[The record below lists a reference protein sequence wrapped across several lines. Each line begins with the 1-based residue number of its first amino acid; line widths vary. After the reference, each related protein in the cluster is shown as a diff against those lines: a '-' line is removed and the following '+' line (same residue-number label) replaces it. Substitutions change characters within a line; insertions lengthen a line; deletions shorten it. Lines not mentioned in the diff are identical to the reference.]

1 MPILNY
7 EPDLFPESLLMEDV
21 EGNVAPLFPADA
33 KWWAVYTMSRQ
44 EKQLMRRLYARQI
57 PYYSPLVARRFRS
70 PNGRARTTYEPIFPN
85 YVFLHV
91 DEMQRQIAMATKCI
105 SRCLVVPDPVELV
118 RDLRRLQQLIATGA
132 ALTPETKIQAGDR
145 VRVKSGPLKGIE
157 GVVVRRE
164 SEVRLLVAV
173 QYLQRGASVVLSD
186 NSFEA
191 I

>member
-91 DEMQRQIAMATKCI
+91 DEMQRQFAMTTKCI

>member
-1 MPILNY
+1 MPILKY
-7 EPDLFPESLLMEDV
+7 EPDLFPESLLSEGIEDA
-21 EGNVAPLFPADA
+21 APIASGDA

-44 EKQLMRRLYARQI
+44 EKLLMRKLFSRQI

-70 PNGRARTTYEPIFPN
+70 PNGRARTTFEPIFPN
-85 YVFLHV
+85 YVFLFA
-91 DEMQRQIAMATKCI
+91 DEIQRHAALATKCI
-105 SRCLVVPDPVELV
+105 SRCLIVPDPVELV
-118 RDLRRLQQLIATGA
+118 RDLRRIQRLIASGA
-132 ALTPETKIQAGDR
+132 ALTPETKLQAGDM
-145 VRVKSGPLKGIE
+145 VRVKSGPLKGVE

-173 QYLQRGASVVLSD
+173 QYLQRGASVVLTD